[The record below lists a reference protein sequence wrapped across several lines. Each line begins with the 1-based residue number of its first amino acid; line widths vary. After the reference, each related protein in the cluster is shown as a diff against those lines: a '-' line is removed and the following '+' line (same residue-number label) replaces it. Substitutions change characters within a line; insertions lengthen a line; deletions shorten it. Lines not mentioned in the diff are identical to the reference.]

1 MDDRAGQ
8 RDGADE
14 AGGRSSAHRD
24 RSDRG
29 RRTRPDLGGLW
40 SLRTLFL
47 IAGAGGS
54 AFIPFFALLLA
65 DRGLTPQSIG
75 LVFAVTSLVGAAT
88 APLWSHLADTRLGA
102 ARVLVVSSAATAL
115 FALALAV
122 SGSAFWPILLVAVL
136 MSMCS
141 SPGAPLSDALAVAYL
156 GEERMSEY
164 GRIRLWASLG
174 WGVAVIGFGALYQ
187 SVGLAPVLPLY
198 AAGTVAF
205 GLWTMRLPSG
215 APTPVRAESRFGAL
229 GDVFRASPGLAAF
242 VVGMVIVSVGTY
254 AALAFV
260 SLRIVGTGGGPFLVG
275 LAAGLAALI
284 EIPVMHW
291 SGGLARRFGLRSV
304 FVAGALVYGLV
315 FLCWTFLHSPLALAL
330 VATGDGVA
338 FALSYVG
345 VVVIVGR
352 LVPRRLL
359 ATGQVVTQT
368 FGWSIGA
375 IVGPSVG
382 GFVFA
387 RLGAPA
393 LFAGAAALCLGGAL
407 WVWFVLA
414 GTEQA

>member
-1 MDDRAGQ
+1 MGDRVGT
-8 RDGADE
+8 DE
-14 AGGRSSAHRD
+14 AAGRAR
-24 RSDRG
+24 
-29 RRTRPDLGGLW
+29 RPDLGGLG

-54 AFIPFFALLLA
+54 AFIPFFALLLQ
-65 DRGLTPQSIG
+65 DRGLSPQSIG
-75 LVFAVTSLVGAAT
+75 LVFAVTALVGAAT

-102 ARVLVVSSAATAL
+102 VRVLVVSSLATAV

-122 SGSAFWPILLVAVL
+122 SGSAFWAILLVAVL

-174 WGVAVIGFGALYQ
+174 WGIAAIGFGVLYEL
-187 SVGLAPVLPLY
+187 VGLTPVLPLY
-198 AAGTVAF
+198 AAGTIGF
-205 GLWTMRLPSG
+205 GLWTLRLPPG
-215 APTPVRAESRFGAL
+215 APAPVRSESRFGAL
-229 GDVFRASPGLAAF
+229 GDVIRESPRLASF
-242 VVGMVIVSVGTY
+242 MVGMVIVSVGAY

-284 EIPVMHW
+284 EIPVMNW
-291 SGGLARRFGLRSV
+291 SGGLARRYGLRSV
-304 FVAGALVYGLV
+304 FVAGALTYGVV
-315 FLCWTFLHSPLALAL
+315 FLCWSFMHSPLALAL
-330 VATGDGVA
+330 AATGDGVA
-338 FALSYVG
+338 FALMYVG
-345 VVVIVGR
+345 VVLIVGR

-359 ATGQVVTQT
+359 STGQTVTQT
-368 FGWSIGA
+368 FGWGLGA
-375 IVGPSVG
+375 VIGPSLG
-382 GFVFA
+382 GFVFG

-393 LFAGAAALCLGGAL
+393 LFGGSAALCLGGAL

-414 GTEQA
+414 GTEHA